1 MRGMKLT
8 DRGGV
13 RGRQIKEEEEKE
25 TGTGGGGGG
34 ERDR

>member
-13 RGRQIKEEEEKE
+13 RGRQIEEEEEVQNILSVFYK
-25 TGTGGGGGG
+25 
-34 ERDR
+34 D